1 VKDPWAWREE
11 VSWGY
16 NDEGEE
22 IAFLEEEEEEDE

>member
-1 VKDPWAWREE
+1 

-22 IAFLEEEEEEDE
+22 IAFLEDEEDEEDE